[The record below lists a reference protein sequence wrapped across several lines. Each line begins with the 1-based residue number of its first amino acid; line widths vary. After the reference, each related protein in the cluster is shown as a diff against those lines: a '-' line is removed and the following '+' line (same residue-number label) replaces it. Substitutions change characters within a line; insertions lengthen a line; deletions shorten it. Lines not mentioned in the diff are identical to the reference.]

1 MPDPAFQRIR
11 FERDGRLAIVTLNR
25 PGRRNALDSVTVAE
39 LRTAIALCAADTGV
53 SVILLRGAGPDFCAG
68 ADLEELSAKVA
79 QNDDTANRADA
90 MQLGELLIEMRGSR
104 VPIIA
109 AVHGNALAGG
119 AGLATAADMVVAAED
134 ANFGYPEVHIGFVP
148 AMVLALLR
156 RAVGEKKAFELI
168 TLGER
173 FTAAEALRIGLV
185 ARTFPSAG
193 FADASLD
200 FARGVAGRSGSALE
214 LCKKLL
220 YETDGMSFREGVER
234 GADVNVQARATPDF
248 SEGVRR
254 FLERRRR

>member
-1 MPDPAFQRIR
+1 MAEPAFERIR
-11 FERDGRLAIVTLNR
+11 FEKDGRLAIVTLNR
-25 PGRRNALDSVTVAE
+25 PERRNALDARTVAE
-39 LRTAIALCAADTGV
+39 LRTAIARCDADSGV
-53 SVILLRGAGPDFCAG
+53 TVILLRGEGPDFCAG
-68 ADLEELSAKVA
+68 ADLEELSANVA
-79 QNDDTANRADA
+79 KNDDAANRADA

-134 ANFGYPEVHIGFVP
+134 AIFGYPEVHIGFVP

-156 RAVGEKKAFELI
+156 RAIGEKKAFELI
-168 TLGER
+168 ALGER
-173 FTAAEALRIGLV
+173 FTAAEAERLGLV
-185 ARTFPSAG
+185 ARTFPSDG
-193 FADASLD
+193 FRSASVD
-200 FARGVAGRSGSALE
+200 FARELAGRSGSALE

-220 YETDGMSFREGVER
+220 YDTDGMSFREAIER

-248 SEGVRR
+248 RAGVRR